1 MFDLRFVATSGATT
15 TFETVLDASVPYL
28 DDHRPGNDPLF
39 GTTMGIALMTQACS
53 AVTPGKLWMPFD
65 IELTAP
71 VIVPAETEVVANV
84 HVVSSPNECL
94 VTVETFSDDG
104 HVRGHCS
111 ASFRASVVVDTRGH
125 SDYRP
130 TVASPAVY
138 GLFFHGPA
146 FQVVHSAALNDGDMW
161 CEIAPT
167 VASLWER
174 GARGEPVAAQ
184 QIELCL
190 QTAGLLEVATSERMM
205 IPKRIS
211 CIDRGTGNPSA
222 SRIARARRS
231 GQDSFDIELWDD
243 AQQLV
248 CRVVGYETQPLPFSS
263 DAVALRELAAVFNA
277 V

>member
-1 MFDLRFVATSGATT
+1 MFDLRFVATSSATT
-15 TFETVLDASVPYL
+15 TFETLLDAYVPYL

-53 AVTPGKLWMPFD
+53 A
-65 IELTAP
+65 
-71 VIVPAETEVVANV
+71 
-84 HVVSSPNECL
+84 
-94 VTVETFSDDG
+94 
-104 HVRGHCS
+104 
-111 ASFRASVVVDTRGH
+111 SFRASVVVDTRGH

-130 TVASPAVY
+130 KVASPDVY

-146 FQVVHSAALNDGDMW
+146 FQVVHSAALNDGEMW

-167 VASLWER
+167 VASFWER

-190 QTAGLLEVATSERMM
+190 LTAGLLEVATTERMM

-222 SRIARARRS
+222 ARIARARRS
-231 GQDSFDIELWDD
+231 GEHSFDIELWDD
-243 AQQLV
+243 AQNNW
-248 CRVVGYETQPLPFSS
+248 CVVWSATKRSRFRSHPMPLLCVNWRRCSTPFDQARSTVYS
-263 DAVALRELAAVFNA
+263 
-277 V
+277 